1 MHLTKKT
8 NYCHHDHIIIFQRFY
23 QLNNQ
28 IRNPKQYI
36 QRSSIQKCSSIKETQ
51 IETKIARSM
60 KISNE
65 PWESQFKIGQV
76 EGEGLRDGGLEG
88 EG

>member
-1 MHLTKKT
+1 
-8 NYCHHDHIIIFQRFY
+8 
-23 QLNNQ
+23 
-28 IRNPKQYI
+28 
-36 QRSSIQKCSSIKETQ
+36 
-51 IETKIARSM
+51 M

>member
-1 MHLTKKT
+1 MGTASSFFNDSTSQTTKLETQNNTYK
-8 NYCHHDHIIIFQRFY
+8 DLRFK
-23 QLNNQ
+23 NAV
-28 IRNPKQYI
+28 
-36 QRSSIQKCSSIKETQ
+36 RSKKHKYKQ